1 MREHAPVDRQ
11 NQEAGFTQPRAHLL
25 ADPCIIFDMQANDA
39 FLRRIE
45 VPRSQSGMTLTVTAV
60 WEKNA
65 FTSPLW
71 LYARKDYLP
80 TASNYDKT

>member
-1 MREHAPVDRQ
+1 MMH
-11 NQEAGFTQPRAHLL
+11 FYIH
-25 ADPCIIFDMQANDA
+25 
-39 FLRRIE
+39 RIE